1 MDSDT
6 ELHPRPLSE
15 LQEYEKTRLLG
26 AGGFGKVYLVKH
38 TKTRVKCAAKEQ
50 KTSKYSREEALIIKK
65 LENHEAKHIVKFIG
79 YFEGKS
85 ISVTLTEYLPGGE
98 LFRYISSTKYDLTEA
113 KCLAFSKQILLAMKF
128 MHGKGIIHL
137 DLKPENILLVHNLMD
152 NQNDKSLSEALKIID
167 FGLAKNLGVRTKI
180 PMNMCGTLEFISPEV
195 MRCSHASRASDM
207 WSVGVI
213 MYMMISGGVSPFWSG
228 TEYGTQY
235 HIHRAQLARGGFKHP
250 AFKNV
255 SKSSIDCV
263 SKLLVL
269 EPKSRLTATECLQH
283 KWFGNVSDQSTLKKL
298 ETAWLRKYLARRR
311 WKRWFIT
318 IKAINRMIKI
328 GESIGNGRKNEALIA
343 HKPSALKTD
352 FLSKYHSPQGSPQ
365 NSPKLNNKGQNEKK
379 HSNPIIE
386 ANGLSDRLKKLMM
399 QNYGDLGIQ

>member
-1 MDSDT
+1 MCFFQ
-6 ELHPRPLSE
+6 
-15 LQEYEKTRLLG
+15 LQE
-26 AGGFGKVYLVKH
+26 
-38 TKTRVKCAAKEQ
+38 
-50 KTSKYSREEALIIKK
+50 
-65 LENHEAKHIVKFIG
+65 KHIVKFIG
-79 YFEGKS
+79 YYEGKS
-85 ISVTLTEYLPGGE
+85 ISVLLTEFLPGGE
-98 LFRYISSTKYDLTEA
+98 LFRYISSKKYNLTEA
-113 KCLAFSKQILLAMKF
+113 KCFAFSKQILLAIEF
-128 MHGKGIIHL
+128 MHGQGIIHL
-137 DLKPENILLVHNLMD
+137 DLKPENILLVNNLMD
-152 NQNDKSLSEALKIID
+152 NQDDKSLPESLKIID
-167 FGLAKNLGVRTKI
+167 FGLAKDLGIRTKL

-263 SKLLVL
+263 EKLLQL
-269 EPKSRLTATECLQH
+269 EPKSRLTATECLKH
-283 KWFGNVSDQSTLKKL
+283 RWFGSVSDQSTLKKL

-328 GESIGNGRKNEALIA
+328 GESVGTGRKNNALNA
-343 HKPSALKTD
+343 QKPSALKTD
-352 FLSKYHSPQGSPQ
+352 FLSQYKQPQGSPQ
-365 NSPKLNNKGQNEKK
+365 NSPKLKNKGQNDS
-379 HSNPIIE
+379 HSNPIID
-386 ANGLSDRLKKLMM
+386 ASGLSDRLKKLMM
-399 QNYGDLGIQ
+399 QNYGDLGV